1 MTKNGVE
8 VFIEDFLYLYF
19 LLYLQRLVITRPAN
33 RNTQPLAA
41 STSKM
46 TLQKEDIANIK
57 KEMIIGNL
65 ISIVIVFGVLIFD
78 FAQVFQKSFSVENI
92 LLINAF
98 GLLIAIFSNYLL
110 NFKYRK
116 DLEINEKY
124 FVSGN
129 VNDKISQTEYEA
141 GSGSLYIPILGNLF
155 PKIWGQQMKK
165 EQIKFLKVDNE
176 LVAVKNSVYESVDI
190 NTTVKIYYSK
200 ISNTFLG
207 IEKQ

>member
-1 MTKNGVE
+1 
-8 VFIEDFLYLYF
+8 
-19 LLYLQRLVITRPAN
+19 
-33 RNTQPLAA
+33 
-41 STSKM
+41 M

-78 FAQVFQKSFSVENI
+78 FAQVYQKSFSVENI
-92 LLINAF
+92 LLINGF

-110 NFKYRK
+110 NSKYRK

-124 FVSGN
+124 FVTGN